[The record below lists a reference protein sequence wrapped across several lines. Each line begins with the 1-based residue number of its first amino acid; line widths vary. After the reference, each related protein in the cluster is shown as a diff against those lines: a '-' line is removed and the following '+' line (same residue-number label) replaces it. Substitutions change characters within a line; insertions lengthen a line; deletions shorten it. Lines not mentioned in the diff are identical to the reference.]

1 MEALYE
7 HGDIELD
14 LHVRW
19 TSIPGVWLTSPNF
32 STGWADGFS
41 VFLAYGVV
49 GLQTKT
55 LGLNQRNILWTCI
68 GQDS

>member
-1 MEALYE
+1 MMEALYE
-7 HGDIELD
+7 CGDIELD

-55 LGLNQRNILWTCI
+55 LGLNQRNIL
-68 GQDS
+68 

>member
-7 HGDIELD
+7 RGDIELD

-55 LGLNQRNILWTCI
+55 LGLNQRNIL
-68 GQDS
+68 

>member
-1 MEALYE
+1 M
-7 HGDIELD
+7 
-14 LHVRW
+14 
-19 TSIPGVWLTSPNF
+19 PGVWLTSPNF

-55 LGLNQRNILWTCI
+55 LSLNQGNIWWIYI